1 MTSMATFTSPEQF
14 FPRKDFAFP
23 RHEFGAKK
31 EIYLLEQSDAKSIR
45 GCTMT

>member
-1 MTSMATFTSPEQF
+1 MTSMATFASPEQF

-23 RHEFGAKK
+23 RREFGAK
-31 EIYLLEQSDAKSIR
+31 EEVYFLEQSDVKSIR